1 MATFPPDSLSVT
13 SSTQATLPKWC
24 KQATDHVEHVE
35 HVEHNTTA
43 GQKTGST
50 SFANIKN
57 HETEAYVVEHVKAN
71 FKLLPVVLDEVR
83 PDEVLVDMNYSGVC
97 SSAVGHTDIVTQQG
111 GLPFVE
117 FPAIFGHDGAG
128 IVQDIGRDVKNKD
141 LQIGDAVLL
150 SFNSCGACKTCKAG
164 HCALCPDSS
173 MININSVRTSDR
185 STPARLASNGRP
197 VRSQFFGQSS
207 FCKMS
212 VVNERSVVRC
222 PRSAI
227 DHIGVYAPLGCG
239 LQTGAGTVLNVIKP
253 GREDSI
259 VIFGLGSI
267 VAIYIIP
274 ERLGLAKELGATHTI
289 NSKDS
294 FNVVQDIK
302 DVTRGGPTFAVDC
315 TGILK
320 VIEDMI
326 ACVGP
331 LGTAVQVGV
340 PPPGAE
346 IKLDPQAFILGNK
359 RYIGVIEGDSNP
371 SDFIPRLIAMH
382 RDGQFPIDRLT
393 KFYSASQLNQAM
405 QDMTSGKVIKPVI
418 RWG

>member
-97 SSAVGHTDIVTQQG
+97 HTDIVTQQG

-259 VIFGLGSI
+259 VIFGLGSTGQI